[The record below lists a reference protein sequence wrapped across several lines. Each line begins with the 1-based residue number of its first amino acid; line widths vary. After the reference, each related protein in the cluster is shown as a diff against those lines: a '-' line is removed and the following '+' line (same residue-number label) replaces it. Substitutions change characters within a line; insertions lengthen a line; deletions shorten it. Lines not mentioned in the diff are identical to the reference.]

1 MIVKCGIQVN
11 VHPDDEKTK
20 RNIYMVKH
28 FLTRTAP
35 GIAAAA
41 IFVALP
47 LSCVNEEYDLEK
59 IDTTVQFGGNA
70 LVFPLGSTEQLKLQ
84 TLLPENEYLQLLD
97 LANEQVWGFKM
108 SDEMDLSD
116 EIPDLASELEIDPV
130 EINESFEEDLGDIDI
145 SDLSIKAQTIDNSIS
160 FEDVEIPDITV
171 PSDRF
176 EDAFSSGI
184 WEYTPSPDQMDL
196 SDDFGS
202 REFAFEGVLDPSQ
215 FSDVPGMSGSTQIT
229 IPDDMIPEISLDP
242 KKTSV
247 RVHIELPD
255 GLSNIRDIKLDPN
268 ARMVISMSLLNSFLL
283 SGTVTPD
290 ITLDHTE
297 LVGLEGVSGPL
308 DLSDLVLN
316 QSNGYMAEKSYKIES
331 LSVSATDWDANSLTK
346 EADITAEGRIG
357 LSGISS
363 SSDRI
368 NASAAQGGLGVLV
381 SVSFED
387 VAISDMTMDVETIE
401 DEIAPE
407 PFVIDMEP
415 IELPEQVAGV
425 SEVRLRDGSGID
437 IEINP
442 KNFGL
447 LGDAFN
453 VGIADLTIQFPQEIV
468 ADGLDERNRFILENV
483 DLTQPTVRH
492 IEVTAIMPEA
502 AENGV
507 ITIDGQINVT
517 GMMTAGGTIFL
528 SSLPESQN
536 EDPVVD
542 FMVNTNLEVE
552 DFAVTLNPIEH
563 EINDIQE
570 FPIELPDG
578 VGEIGTL
585 NITPEGTPVLEVNV
599 VMPELDDI
607 AVKARNIKI
616 SFPDMLV
623 FKQPVPSEYN
633 YQASDNSI
641 NFNGVEIPE
650 NISLD
655 IERII
660 VTPRL
665 DEVVGSETFGKYVAN
680 GEISFTGAATV
691 ETTSQDGTVSRA
703 DIQALV
709 DNGIQITGAVPAI
722 TVSSVNFDKFERT
735 VEQEQPITLLD
746 LDRLPDEL
754 ESLTVEDVVL
764 YDTELSVT
772 LTAEDIP
779 HMGAVPHLEL
789 AVFLPEEILVDDDR
803 VDENNVLHVSG
814 DLTDNQ
820 FTMEPVAISGLDLKG
835 VDFSAGGKIE
845 RTIKIEGTISVEEP
859 DIEPEDL
866 KNAVIRV
873 SVNGGIPAINIEKIT
888 GYVDY
893 QLGSD
898 GEGGNNLNQSISL
911 EDLPD
916 FVKGEDFTLDFE
928 NPYIRLTVE
937 SNVGIPV
944 KGELEIVPV
953 FADGADENAA
963 QKINLSIPAAEA
975 SGETTTYWIA
985 KSQDGMSGG
994 YEFLQADIPSL
1005 LKKIPDSIDL
1015 KINAGTDPEHLS
1027 TIEPDTEY
1035 KLALNY
1041 EVVVPFV
1048 FGEDLKIKMDYTI
1061 PGESDDAGE
1070 NTGESPEESSNAL
1083 PPVLGE
1089 LLNMNALGLGGY
1101 IESALPLQL
1110 ELTMDLLD
1118 SHDEIIKTEPIKV
1131 NIAAGSAEKPV
1142 QSPLDV
1148 VLKLSEGADGTDL
1161 TKIRMNFEV
1170 TSGNMSGEPVT
1181 DMSYIQAVLKVKVPG
1196 GITIDLSSLGE
1207 SENNTEN
1214 TDYEN

>member
-97 LANEQVWGFKM
+97 LANGQVWGFRM
-108 SDEMDLSD
+108 SDEMDLSG
-116 EIPDLASELEIDPV
+116 EIPDLASELKIDPV
-130 EINESFEEDLGDIDI
+130 EINESFVEDLGDIDI
-145 SDLSIKAQTIDNSIS
+145 SDLSIEAQTIDNSIS
-160 FEDVEIPDITV
+160 FDDVEIPEISV
-171 PSDRF
+171 PSEHF
-176 EDAFSSGI
+176 ENTFSSGI
-184 WEYTPSPDQMDL
+184 WEYTPSSDQMDL
-196 SDDFGS
+196 SDDFGN
-202 REFAFEGVLDPSQ
+202 REFSFEGLLDPRQ
-215 FSDVPGMSGSTQIT
+215 FSDIPGMSGSTPIT
-229 IPDDMIPEISLDP
+229 IPDNLIPEINLAT
-242 KKTSV
+242 KNTNV

-255 GLSNIRDIKLDPN
+255 GLSNVRNIELSPN
-268 ARMVISMSLLNSFLL
+268 AKMVISMSLLNSFLL
-283 SGTVTPD
+283 SGTVTPE

-297 LVGLEGVSGPL
+297 LIGLAGESGPL
-308 DLSDLVLN
+308 DLSDLVLD
-316 QSNGYMAEKSYKIES
+316 QSNGYAAEKSYTIES
-331 LSVSATDWDANSLTK
+331 LSVSETDWNANSLTK

-363 SSDRI
+363 SLDRI
-368 NASAAQGGLGVLV
+368 NASATQGGLGVLV
-381 SVSFED
+381 EVSFED

-407 PFVIDMEP
+407 PFVIDIEP

-425 SEVRLRDGSGID
+425 SEVRLADGSGID

-442 KNFGL
+442 RNFAL

-453 VGIADLTIQFPQEIV
+453 AGIADLAIQFPQEIV
-468 ADGLDERNRFILENV
+468 ADGLDESNRFILDDV

-492 IEVTAIMPEA
+492 IEVTAIRPEA

-507 ITIDGQINVT
+507 ITIDGQIAVT
-517 GMMTAGGTIFL
+517 GSMTAGGTISL
-528 SSLPESQN
+528 TSLPASQE

-542 FMVNTNLEVE
+542 FIVNTDLRVD
-552 DFAVTLNPIEH
+552 DFALTLNPIEH
-563 EINDIQE
+563 EINDIQD

-585 NITPEGTPVLEVNV
+585 NITPEGTPELTVHVA
-599 VMPELDDI
+599 MPELDDI

-623 FKQPVPSEYN
+623 FKQPVPAEYN
-633 YQASDNSI
+633 YQESDNSI
-641 NFNGVEIPE
+641 NFNNVEIPE

-772 LTAEDIP
+772 LTTEDIP
-779 HMGAVPHLEL
+779 EMGAVPHIDL
-789 AVFLPEEILVDDDR
+789 AVYLPEEILIDDDR

-814 DLTDNQ
+814 DLVDNK
-820 FTMEPVAISGLDLKG
+820 FSMEPVAISGLDLKN

-845 RTIKIEGTISVEEP
+845 RTIRIEGTISVVEPTINPEE
-859 DIEPEDL
+859 L
-866 KNAVIRV
+866 SNAEIK
-873 SVNGGIPAINIEKIT
+873 VNVEGGIPSINIERIT

-898 GEGGNNLNQSISL
+898 GDGNNLNQSISL

-928 NPYIRLTVE
+928 NPYIQLTVE

-944 KGELEIVPV
+944 KGDLEIIPV

-963 QKINLSIPAAEA
+963 QTISLSIPAAEA
-975 SGETTTYWIA
+975 TGKPLTYWIA
-985 KSQDGMSGG
+985 ASQDGMPAG
-994 YEFLQADIPSL
+994 YKFLQADIPAL

-1015 KINAGTDPEHLS
+1015 RINAGTDSKHLS
-1027 TIEPDTEY
+1027 TIEPDTDY

-1048 FGEDLKIKMDYTI
+1048 FGEDLDIRMDYTI
-1061 PGESDDAGE
+1061 PGESDDVGE
-1070 NTGESPEESSNAL
+1070 GTDQNQESGAL
-1083 PPVLGE
+1083 PPILGE
-1089 LLNMNALGLGGY
+1089 LLNMNSLGIGGY
-1101 IESALPLQL
+1101 VESALPLQL

-1118 SHDEIIKTEPIKV
+1118 SHGEVIKTEPMSV
-1131 NIAAGSAEKPV
+1131 NIAAGSTEKPS
-1142 QSPLDV
+1142 QSPIDIM
-1148 VLKLSEGADGTDL
+1148 LKLAEGADGTDL
-1161 TKIRMNFEV
+1161 SKIRMNFRV

-1181 DMSYIQAVLKVKVPG
+1181 DKSYIQAVLKVKVPG